1 MVSGP
6 NSARANKSPSLS
18 LIMHDDDIDD
28 EEEKDDEAEE
38 GVNKLT
44 VSQRKREKAAVIRK
58 KL

>member
-44 VSQRKREKAAVIRK
+44 VS
-58 KL
+58 